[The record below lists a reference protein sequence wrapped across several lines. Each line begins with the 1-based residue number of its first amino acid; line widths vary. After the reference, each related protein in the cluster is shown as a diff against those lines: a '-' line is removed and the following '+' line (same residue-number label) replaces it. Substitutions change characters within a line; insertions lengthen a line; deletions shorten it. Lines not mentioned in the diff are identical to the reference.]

1 VRSPFFGICADGVL
15 SRVVV
20 EGRYLHRVDNNP
32 ETVCGVDRPS
42 APARRRK
49 VLLLIKCLGYGGAE
63 QLLVHMVRHRDSE
76 RFDYEV
82 AYILENENSLVPQ
95 LEEAGVT
102 VHSLGAASNRDLGWT
117 RRLRTLLRQRNF
129 DLVHS
134 HLPYAATLGRIVVAA
149 SFTPSR
155 RPALVYTEHS
165 MWDKMAVALKALNRA
180 TIGLDD
186 RLLMV
191 SHAAKDTLPSALRRD
206 ATVVIHGIE
215 MEPVQEARSARGTSR
230 LEVRQEFGL
239 RDHELLALTVAN
251 LRVEKGHDILLR
263 AARIVTDR
271 ELPVR
276 FIVAGRGPLEAELK
290 AEHAR
295 LGLGDRLR
303 FVGARFDVLRLLG
316 AADLFV
322 LPSRHEG
329 LPVTLMEAAGMGVP
343 VVAPAVGDIPTIW
356 TDGLDALLVPPE
368 RPDALADAIARIV
381 SDAELRGRLADG
393 SLERAHLFEVTRCVR
408 EVEDIYEQ
416 LVPAPSGATGAR

>member
-1 VRSPFFGICADGVL
+1 VQRADTNSQ
-15 SRVVV
+15 SR
-20 EGRYLHRVDNNP
+20 EDAAGQA
-32 ETVCGVDRPS
+32 
-42 APARRRK
+42 APGRRRRI
-49 VLLLIKCLGYGGAE
+49 LLFIKCLGFGGAE
-63 QLLVHMVRHRDSE
+63 QLLVHMVRHRDRE

-82 AYILENENSLVPQ
+82 AYILENENSFVPQ
-95 LEEAGVT
+95 LEDAGVP

-117 RRLRTLLRQRNF
+117 LRLRALLRERNF
-129 DLVHS
+129 DLMHS
-134 HLPYAATLGRIVVAA
+134 HLPYSATLGRMVAA
-149 SFTPSR
+149 VSMMPGR

-165 MWDKMAVALKALNRA
+165 MWDKMAVALKVLNRA

-186 RLLMV
+186 RLLIV
-191 SHAAKDTLPSALRRD
+191 SDAAKDSLPPALRRD

-215 MEPVQEARSARGTSR
+215 MEPVQEARAARVASR

-239 RDHELLALTVAN
+239 PDDELLALTVAN
-251 LRVEKGHDILLR
+251 LRVEKGHDVLLQ
-263 AARIVTDR
+263 AAQIVTER

-343 VVAPAVGDIPTIW
+343 IVAPAVGDIPIIW

-368 RPDALADAIARIV
+368 RPDALAGAITRIV
-381 SDAELRGRLADG
+381 SDAELRRRLTDG
-393 SLERAHLFEVTRCVR
+393 SLERAGLFDVTRCVR
-408 EVEDIYEQ
+408 EVEGIYDE
-416 LVPAPSGATGAR
+416 LVPAPRGPTGTR